1 MTNYASRRRRGI
13 YGRPGN
19 LRTYSR
25 SNYNRPGNWGVG
37 AIVALIIVAVV
48 ALCAWGFYTT
58 QLKTSTVTFTVQ
70 SKERIAEGNSGG
82 KYLVFS
88 TANEAYQVTDNI
100 LFGKTDSSNRYAAL
114 REGTTYECEA
124 VGVRFS
130 LFSMYKNL
138 IECKVVTE

>member
-1 MTNYASRRRRGI
+1 MNTLQRRRSGL
-13 YGRPGN
+13 YGRPGS
-19 LRTYSR
+19 LRTYRR
-25 SNYNRPGNWGVG
+25 SNYNRPGDWGIGVV
-37 AIVALIIVAVV
+37 IALIVLAVV

-58 QLKTSTVTFTVQ
+58 QLKTSNVTFTVQ

-114 REGTTYECEA
+114 REGTTYECKA

-138 IECKVVTE
+138 IECKVVSE

>member
-1 MTNYASRRRRGI
+1 MSRRSKNWNIGGGI
-13 YGRPGN
+13 A
-19 LRTYSR
+19 
-25 SNYNRPGNWGVG
+25 V
-37 AIVALIIVAVV
+37 IILIVV
-48 ALCAWGFYTT
+48 ALFAWGFYTT

-70 SKERIAEGNSGG
+70 SKERVAEGGGG

-88 TANEAYQVTDNI
+88 TDDEAYQVTDNI

-114 REGTTYECEA
+114 DEGSTYECEA

-138 IECKVVTE
+138 IDCKKVAG